1 MQKQL
6 RGLNN
11 RVEYIE
17 TKQNKERNKEQ
28 NKTKTKTKIN
38 KRKQSR
44 LVTNDTFP
52 LAACSRSVSA
62 MSLKLSTVKP
72 NSRSWRIS
80 SVYMR

>member
-17 TKQNKERNKEQ
+17 TKSKQGTKQGTKQ
-28 NKTKTKTKIN
+28 NKTKTKTN

-52 LAACSRSVSA
+52 LAACNRSVSA